1 MRTTWIWV
9 MLLLTGMGCRTA
21 RYIPEGEKLYT
32 GAEINWTSAHK
43 VEGKAA
49 LRSEVEDLLHPN
61 PNTTFMGAR
70 PGLWAHYR
78 KEAGK
83 AGPLARFLYKKYGEE
98 PVYLSQVQ
106 PDRTLTLI
114 NNRLENR
121 GYFFSVLRKELRE
134 DARHA
139 RIRYYIDL
147 PEPYRL
153 MTYHWVGD
161 STRTLERTL
170 VDAMRKNTLLPPGT
184 RYDLDKL
191 KAERERI
198 DRALKNQGY
207 YNFHP
212 DFLLFRADT
221 NQYKTKGFDLYLSVK
236 SATPA
241 SARHPYR
248 VKEVKVYPNYQVDN
262 GDTLRQGV
270 VVEGVEFIQSTESFK
285 PHLLREYVLIA
296 PGNPYTLR
304 HHTLTSNRLAGIGNF
319 RFVNIRYYPEDSLQL
334 DSDGYG
340 SLQAGIYLSPL
351 NRQSM
356 RVELQALS
364 KSNNF
369 VGPNLLM
376 TYRNRNTFRG
386 GETFGITGKFG
397 YETQFSGG
405 ERTGLNSFELGV
417 EADLVYPRLI
427 APIHVKQR
435 VGYSVPKT
443 RIALAY
449 TILER
454 VQLYR
459 LNSLQGSFGY
469 QWNSSRY
476 ASHEVYPLSLNF
488 VGVSRTSA
496 EFEEILAGNPFL
508 QRSFDQQFIA
518 GLTYAFQ
525 FSQLSNTSQLHRY
538 FVRFNIDLAGN
549 TLSALNALG
558 GESGSD
564 LFLGEPYARYSRF
577 DLDLRHYFRTS
588 KETRLITRA
597 FAGVGLPHGG
607 QASLPFIKQFFAG
620 GPNSIRA
627 FRIRSLGPGTYRPE
641 EVTLSSF
648 FDQSG
653 DVKVEA
659 NMEYRF
665 PMISYLKGAVFADA
679 GNVWLLN
686 ENEALPGS
694 QFTGDWFRQLALGVG
709 VGFRLDFEFF
719 VIRLDLATPLRN
731 PAEVANPWQRTFRPL
746 ERSWRQDF
754 LVWNFGI
761 GYPF

>member
-1 MRTTWIWV
+1 
-9 MLLLTGMGCRTA
+9 MLLLALHFWGCGTSK
-21 RYIPEGEKLYT
+21 YIPEGEKLYT
-32 GAEINWTSAHK
+32 GATLAWHSSQRI
-43 VEGKAA
+43 EGKSA
-49 LRSEVEDLLHPN
+49 LKAEVDDLLRPS
-61 PNTTFMGAR
+61 PNTTFLGAR
-70 PGLWAHYR
+70 PGLWAHYK

-83 AGPLARFLYKKYGEE
+83 DGPWARFIYKKYGEA
-98 PVYLSQVQ
+98 PVYLSAVQ
-106 PDRTLTLI
+106 PERTLTLI
-114 NNRLENR
+114 ANRLENR
-121 GYFFSVLRKELRE
+121 GYFFPEVRHEIQESKYKAQLVYTLRLPSPYLLETYQLLGDTSQAVVKEVR
-134 DARHA
+134 AA
-139 RIRYYIDL
+139 
-147 PEPYRL
+147 
-153 MTYHWVGD
+153 MT
-161 STRTLERTL
+161 
-170 VDAMRKNTLLPPGT
+170 KNSLLTKGV
-184 RYDLDKL
+184 RYDLDKM
-191 KAERERI
+191 KTERERI
-198 DRALKNQGY
+198 DRVLKDKGY

-221 NQYKTKGFDLYLSVK
+221 NQYEHKGYDLFLSIK
-236 SATPA
+236 SNTPPEA
-241 SARHPYR
+241 LAPY
-248 VKEVKVYPNYQVDN
+248 KLDEVVVYPDYKVANGSGHSEDSTTVD
-262 GDTLRQGV
+262 GV
-270 VVEGVEFIQSTESFK
+270 QFIQNELAFK
-285 PHLLREYVLIA
+285 PHLLREYVLLQ
-296 PGNPYTLR
+296 PGEIYSQRTHN
-304 HHTLTSNRLAGIGNF
+304 LTTNRLSAIGNF
-319 RFVNIRYYPEDSLQL
+319 RYVNVRFYPADSLQL
-334 DSDGYG
+334 DPEGYG
-340 SLQAGIYLSPL
+340 HLRAGIYLAPL

-356 RVELQALS
+356 RVEVQALS

-369 VGPNLLM
+369 VGPNLLVS
-376 TYRNRNTFRG
+376 YRNRNTFHG
-386 GETFGITGKFG
+386 GESFGVTTKFG

-405 ERTGLNSFELGV
+405 ERTGLNSFEIGA
-417 EADLVYPRLI
+417 EADLVFPRLI
-427 APIHVKQR
+427 SPIRVRQR
-435 VGYSVPKT
+435 IGYSVPKT
-443 RIALAY
+443 RIALSY

-459 LNSLQGSFGY
+459 LNSLLGSFGY
-469 QWNSSRY
+469 QWKSSRY

-496 EFEEILAGNPFL
+496 EFEEILAANPFL
-508 QRSFDQQFIA
+508 QRSFEQQFIA
-518 GLTYAFQ
+518 GLTYSFQ
-525 FSQLSNTSQLHRY
+525 YSQLGNTSRRHRY
-538 FVRFNIDLAGN
+538 FIRFNTDLAGN
-549 TLSALNALG
+549 TLSALNSLG
-558 GESGSD
+558 GESSSE

-577 DLDLRHYFRTS
+577 DLDLRHYMRTG

-597 FAGVGLPHGG
+597 FAGVGFPHGG